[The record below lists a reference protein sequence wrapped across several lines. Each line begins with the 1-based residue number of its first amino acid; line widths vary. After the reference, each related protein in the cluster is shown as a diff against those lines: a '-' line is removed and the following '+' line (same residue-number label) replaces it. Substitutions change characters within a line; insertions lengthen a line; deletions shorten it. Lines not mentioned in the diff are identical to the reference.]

1 MYEKECVPYAP
12 MLIESMR
19 ALGYSFP
26 TPIVD
31 LIDNSISLWSE
42 KYIDNNKSR

>member
-26 TPIVD
+26 NAIGD
-31 LIDNSISLWSE
+31 LIDNSISALE
-42 KYIDNNKSR
+42 RKIYR